1 MLSERFP
8 QIRRTK
14 APYLTILQS
23 SFVPLNVE
31 IESESEDEIDDS
43 KEIQVCSSSVIL
55 FFAAIAHPKLSV
67 DRGGSKVISKRPEI
81 TFAGPR
87 ILR

>member
-1 MLSERFP
+1 MLSKRFP
-8 QIRRTK
+8 KIRRTK

-43 KEIQVCSSSVIL
+43 KEIQVCPSSVIEFL
-55 FFAAIAHPKLSV
+55 AVIADPNLSV
-67 DRGGSKVISKRPEI
+67 DRGGSKIISKCPEI

-87 ILR
+87 IL